1 MKEQVRRIIIGALRL
16 DELKPEDLGD
26 HTNLIEELAVDSVD
40 LLELAMTIE
49 DDLGVK
55 MPDDQ
60 PEVFTSLHTL
70 TQYVEKHR

>member
-1 MKEQVRRIIIGALRL
+1 MKEQIRGIIIAALRL
-16 DELKPEDLGD
+16 DELKPEDLKE
-26 HTNLIEELAVDSVD
+26 HTNLIEELDVDSVD

-60 PEVFTSLHTL
+60 PEVYTSLHTL
-70 TQYVEKHR
+70 TEYIEKHR

>member
-1 MKEQVRRIIIGALRL
+1 MKEQIRRIIIGALRL

-26 HTNLIEELAVDSVD
+26 HTNLVEELDVDSVD

-49 DDLGVK
+49 DELGVK

-60 PEVFTSLHTL
+60 AEIYTSLHTL
-70 TQYVEKHR
+70 TEYVEKHR

>member
-1 MKEQVRRIIIGALRL
+1 MKEQIRKIIIGALRL

-26 HTNLIEELAVDSVD
+26 HTNLIEELDVDSVD

-60 PEVFTSLHTL
+60 PEVYTSLHTL
-70 TQYVEKHR
+70 TEYIEKHA

>member
-1 MKEQVRRIIIGALRL
+1 MKEQIRKIIIGALRL

-26 HTNLIEELAVDSVD
+26 HTNLVEELDVDSVD

-60 PEVFTSLHTL
+60 PEVYTSLHTL
-70 TQYVEKHR
+70 TEYVEKHR

>member
-1 MKEQVRRIIIGALRL
+1 MKDQIRRIIIAALRL
-16 DELKPEDLGD
+16 DELKPEDIGD
-26 HTNLIEELAVDSVD
+26 HTNLVEELAVDSVD

-49 DDLGVK
+49 DELGVK